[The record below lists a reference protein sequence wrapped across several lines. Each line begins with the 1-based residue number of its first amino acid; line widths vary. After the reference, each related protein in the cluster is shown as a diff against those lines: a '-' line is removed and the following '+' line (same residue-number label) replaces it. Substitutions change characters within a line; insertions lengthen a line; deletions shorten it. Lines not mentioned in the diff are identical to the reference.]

1 MKQAFAPTATIDV
14 SDATLRTGT
23 SESGQEKMQVNTE
36 TEKTAKTGSVKT
48 PERSPS
54 GKSGSEHRIVEQPGF
69 VLHSYVYKE
78 SSLVVDVFTRDYGRA
93 QKDPTRG

>member
-1 MKQAFAPTATIDV
+1 M
-14 SDATLRTGT
+14 
-23 SESGQEKMQVNTE
+23 NTE

-48 PERSPS
+48 PERSSS

-78 SSLVVDVFTRDYGRA
+78 STNRCSVDNYLEEHPAPCDVA
-93 QKDPTRG
+93 V